1 MKEVLI
7 IFFKELLYAGIGFA
21 TMTKEKAEEVVTELI
36 KKGELSADEGKD
48 VLNSVLDRAQEE
60 RNKMMVKLQEQ
71 TEKIISSMDLVKKD
85 ELEAVKLKVEELEKQ
100 IKAFTDEKEA

>member
-7 IFFKELLYAGIGFA
+7 IFFKELLYAGIGLA

-71 TEKIISSMDLVKKD
+71 TEKLYLPWILLKKKS
-85 ELEAVKLKVEELEKQ
+85 LKLLNRE
-100 IKAFTDEKEA
+100 